1 MAASNRPKLRP
12 AKINLAETTPL
23 VPLNEVMEV
32 KSAGEEKSKIEIKK
46 ELLKPVEP
54 AKIEEKPLKV
64 IETNLIKGEIITFI
78 DWHKKIV
85 VLINVVLIP
94 IFLIAVIYIGLM
106 SYQKQSQAKIQE
118 QTKKFNELTEKI
130 KQAEVG
136 LKDITEFQ
144 TRLGIVSKV
153 FAKHIYWTNFFR
165 FLEDNTIKDVY
176 YSGFGGDT
184 GGKYSLD
191 AVASTFSNI
200 SEQVDILR
208 NNHKITDVQTS
219 GGQFIPGDGA
229 NKTKVKFTLD
239 LSILKDIFTE

>member
-1 MAASNRPKLRP
+1 M
-12 AKINLAETTPL
+12 
-23 VPLNEVMEV
+23 
-32 KSAGEEKSKIEIKK
+32 
-46 ELLKPVEP
+46 
-54 AKIEEKPLKV
+54 
-64 IETNLIKGEIITFI
+64 
-78 DWHKKIV
+78 
-85 VLINVVLIP
+85 INVVLIP